1 MRAVGSGC
9 TRHPHTFRL
18 LQVAKGKLAVEPP
31 TCRRTSRAVLGTLD
45 DSRSP
50 DSSAMRSTFGNRQHC
65 ALLRTPWR
73 ATPRNPRTSPP
84 WRPNSRVAM
93 SSPIL
98 LWCAAPRTLR
108 TGDALQAPPPELLA
122 PERGRPSPAAQ
133 RGGVGARRRG
143 RIAGSPLDAAD
154 GVARILSELDLWR
167 TLDLD
172 LSVAVLPLC
181 GGGAVARG
189 KWQTFD
195 EAFLSCSDDLS

>member
-31 TCRRTSRAVLGTLD
+31 TCALVSSAARRKWD

-50 DSSAMRSTFGNRQHC
+50 NSGAMRSTSGNRPHS
-65 ALLRTPWR
+65 AHAGTPWR

-98 LWCAAPRTLR
+98 LWCVAPRTLR
-108 TGDALQAPPPELLA
+108 TGALLQAPPPELLA
-122 PERGRPSPAAQ
+122 PERCRAPPATQ
-133 RGGVGARRRG
+133 RGGVGARRPG

-154 GVARILSELDLWR
+154 GVARILSVCRRVQGQICAQLIYSGL
-167 TLDLD
+167 
-172 LSVAVLPLC
+172 LS
-181 GGGAVARG
+181 G
-189 KWQTFD
+189 
-195 EAFLSCSDDLS
+195 